1 MKRQRLL
8 LRLMLKAAWVR
19 KDRALTALLSI
30 TVVAAMATVAMTV
43 YSDLEGKLSREFRS
57 FGANAIAVARRGSLS
72 PDELAKIRNILG
84 QKSEVAPLRYAVVT
98 DASDR
103 RIVVGGTD
111 LRAFHQLN
119 PSWSFNV
126 DSRNRYGKIS
136 NTHPWMGSR
145 VAQTLAADAVSYDL
159 RYGAKSI
166 TIPLGLTFKSGSED
180 DNRIYISFEDFER
193 LTRLKPD
200 NAQLRIDGPPA
211 EVERQIAGLS
221 ASLPQLEFKAL
232 RQVTVAQTAVLD
244 KTRAIV
250 LAASAVV
257 VVLIVVCMVATLTG
271 AVLERRKDFAVMKA
285 LGASNGIVNLL
296 FAGEAALTSIMGAIV
311 GFIAGTAIAFWIGK
325 ANFGAA
331 IMPRPELLI
340 PVVLGS
346 IVLALI
352 ASTAPLNLL
361 RRIQPAGIL
370 RGE

>member
-1 MKRQRLL
+1 MRRQQLL

-30 TVVAAMATVAMTV
+30 AVVAAMATVAMTI
-43 YSDLEGKLSREFRS
+43 YSDLEGKFSREFRS
-57 FGANAIAVARRGSLS
+57 FGANAVAMARSGSVS
-72 PDELAKIRNILG
+72 EDEVAKIRKILG
-84 QKSEVAPLRYAVVT
+84 EKSEVAPLRYAVVT
-98 DASDR
+98 GASDR

-126 DSRNRYGKIS
+126 DSRNVYGKFI
-136 NTHPWMGSR
+136 NTYPWMGSR
-145 VAQTLAADAVSYDL
+145 VAQTLVPGAVNYDL

-166 TIPLGLTFKSGSED
+166 TIPLGLTFKAGSED

-193 LTRLKPD
+193 LTGLKPD
-200 NAQLRIDGPPA
+200 HVQLRIDGPPA
-211 EVERQIAGLS
+211 AVERQIAELS

-232 RQVTVAQTAVLD
+232 RQVTVAQTAVLN
-244 KTRAIV
+244 KTRAVV

-257 VVLIVVCMVATLTG
+257 VVLIVLCMVATLSGT
-271 AVLERRKDFAVMKA
+271 VLERRRDFAVMKA

-296 FAGEAALTSIMGAIV
+296 FAGEAALTSVVGAIV

-331 IMPRPELLI
+331 IMPRPELLV

-346 IVLALI
+346 IVLTLT